1 MSSASHH
8 TATTIPTLLAERVRQ
23 HPDKAFV
30 VEGDFTLTYGDALK
44 AARAL
49 GCWLMNEGCLAGDR
63 VAIWAPNCQQW
74 IVAALGAQLIGATI
88 VTLNTRYKG
97 NEAADILQRS
107 GARFLFCI
115 DHFLNVDYPE
125 QLASHPLPDLAGTV
139 TITLNSQSDAFA
151 DCLKQGH
158 ALLETSNNNR
168 AALEDAISRV
178 EPDTLSDI
186 LFTSGT
192 TGKAKGVVT
201 DHGQNLRA
209 FSAFADILG
218 LEADDR
224 YLIINPFFHSFGYKA
239 GWLATLIAG
248 ATAFP
253 LAIFDVPQ
261 VMACV
266 ARYRINVMPG
276 PPTLFQSILDHP
288 DFDRE
293 KLVTLSK
300 ATTGA
305 AVIPT
310 QLIEAMWQT
319 LGLDTVITAYGLSES
334 CGLVTMCRRGDAA
347 HTIAHSSGRAIPE
360 VEVAIQSADG
370 DMMAAGESGEIVVR
384 GYNVMRG
391 YFEDSEAT
399 EQAIDADGWLHT
411 GDVGHLDDAGNL
423 YITDRLKDMY
433 ICGGFNCYPAEIEL
447 QIAQHPA
454 VAQAAVVGAPDKRL
468 GEVGV
473 GFLVPAHGEHPD
485 RDELIAWCREHLAN
499 YKVPRHIFW
508 VDSLPL
514 NATGKVLKTE
524 LRERLGTL
532 IE

>member
-1 MSSASHH
+1 MPSASDLS
-8 TATTIPTLLAERVRQ
+8 AATIPTLLVERARR
-23 HPDKAFV
+23 HPEKAFV
-30 VEGDFTLTYGDALK
+30 VDGDVTLTYRDTLK

-49 GCWLMNEGCLAGDR
+49 ACWLMNAGCVSGDR

-97 NEAADILQRS
+97 SEAADILARS
-107 GARFLFCI
+107 GARFLFSI
-115 DHFLNVDYPE
+115 DHFLDVDYPK
-125 QLASHPLPDLAGTV
+125 QLTPYPLPDLAETV
-139 TITLNSQSDAFA
+139 TMTLHSQTDAFA

-158 ALLETSNNNR
+158 ALLKASDTQR
-168 AALEDAISRV
+168 AALENAINGV
-178 EPDTLSDI
+178 QPDTLSDI

-239 GWLATLIAG
+239 GWLATLISG

-253 LAIFDVPQ
+253 LAVFDVPE

-293 KLVTLSK
+293 TLGTLSK

-347 HTIAHSSGRAIPE
+347 HTIAHSSGRAIPD
-360 VEVAIQSADG
+360 VEVAIRSAEG

-391 YFEDSEAT
+391 YFEDPLAT
-399 EQAIDADGWLHT
+399 EQAIDAQGWLHT

-447 QIAQHPA
+447 QITQHPA
-454 VAQAAVVGAPDKRL
+454 VAQAAVVGAADKRL

-473 GFLVPAHGEHPD
+473 GFLVPAQGEHPD

-524 LRERLGTL
+524 LRERLRTL